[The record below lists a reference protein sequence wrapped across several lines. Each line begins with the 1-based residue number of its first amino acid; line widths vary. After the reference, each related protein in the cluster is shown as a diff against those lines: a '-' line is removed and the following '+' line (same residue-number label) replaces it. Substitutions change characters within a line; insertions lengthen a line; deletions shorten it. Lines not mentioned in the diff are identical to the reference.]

1 MRLDQARAFPPS
13 LLRWLHRDAH
23 KQLERR
29 DGREEAVELRVGDH
43 SEDWRESS
51 RGSVFGSHEKG
62 RRTMAWIRTERVRLV
77 EPTVL
82 HRLSDGPQLVR
93 EVRGDLT
100 VVQPVVE
107 ELELGGNPG
116 ELVGNL
122 GL

>member
-1 MRLDQARAFPPS
+1 
-13 LLRWLHRDAH
+13 
-23 KQLERR
+23 
-29 DGREEAVELRVGDH
+29 
-43 SEDWRESS
+43 
-51 RGSVFGSHEKG
+51 
-62 RRTMAWIRTERVRLV
+62 MAWIRTERVRLV